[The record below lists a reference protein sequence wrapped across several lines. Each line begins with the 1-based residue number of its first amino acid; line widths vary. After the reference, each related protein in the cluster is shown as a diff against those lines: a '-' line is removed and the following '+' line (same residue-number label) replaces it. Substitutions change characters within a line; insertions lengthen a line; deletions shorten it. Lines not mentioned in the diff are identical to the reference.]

1 MQKVKTLNPILIF
14 QSFFNT
20 EEKKRLFENFVS
32 LSVLQGL
39 NYLLPLVTFPYLVRV
54 LGAEK
59 FGLLA
64 FATATIDYFRILTD
78 YGFNLSATRGISIHR
93 EDKAKLNEIFSAVM
107 IIKFGLLTISF
118 LLLAAIVF
126 SFEKFRVDWQIYIL
140 TFGMVV
146 GQTFFPVWFF
156 QGMERMK
163 YITFLN
169 ILAKALFTIAIFIFV
184 KEQTDFWKVPLLN
197 SLGFILAGIISLYLI
212 IKNFNTNVTFPSKHI
227 ILEQMKEGWH
237 IFVST
242 VAISLYTISTP
253 FILGLFTNNTI
264 VGYYSAADK
273 IIQAIKGLLGPFS
286 QTIYPFINK
295 KVVVSKE
302 AGLKIIRKITI
313 CVAFFTFLLSISV
326 FTFAQQ
332 VTFLVLGQS
341 YIKSI
346 IILKILAI
354 TPFLIGLSN
363 VFGIQTMISFGRNR
377 AFRNILICASVINI
391 ILSLLLVPAFS
402 YLGSAIAVVIVE
414 FFVTTSMFIYLQ
426 TTGIKIVE
434 FKDV

>member
-1 MQKVKTLNPILIF
+1 MQKVKTLNPILIY
-14 QSFFNT
+14 QRIFNT
-20 EEKKRLFENFVS
+20 AEKKRLFENFLS

-54 LGAEK
+54 LGVEK

-64 FATATIDYFRILTD
+64 FVSATIGYFQILTD
-78 YGFNLSATRGISIHR
+78 YGFNLSATRDISIHR
-93 EDKAKLNEIFSAVM
+93 DDKEKVEDIFSAVM
-107 IIKFGLLTISF
+107 IIKCGLLVLSF
-118 LLLAAIVF
+118 LLLTTLVF
-126 SFEKFRVDWQIYIL
+126 SFEKFRQDWLVYYL

-146 GQTFFPVWFF
+146 GQTLFPVWFF

-184 KEQTDFWKVPLLN
+184 KKEADYWKVPLLN
-197 SLGFILAGIISLYLI
+197 SLGFVVAGSISLYVI
-212 IKNFNTNVTFPSKHI
+212 FKNFNTRIKFPTKNAI
-227 ILEQMKEGWH
+227 IFQLKEGWH

-253 FILGLFTNNTI
+253 FILGVFTNNII

-302 AGLKIIRKITI
+302 EGLKIIRKITVY
-313 CVAFFTFLLSISV
+313 VAVFTFSVSITVFVFVQEITFLLLGRNYFQSI
-326 FTFAQQ
+326 A
-332 VTFLVLGQS
+332 
-341 YIKSI
+341 
-346 IILKILAI
+346 ILKILTI

-363 VFGIQTMISFGRNR
+363 VFGIQTMIPFGRNR
-377 AFRNILICASVINI
+377 AFRNILISASIINV
-391 ILSLLLVPAFS
+391 ILSLILVPIFNHYGSAFS
-402 YLGSAIAVVIVE
+402 VVLVE
-414 FFVTTSMFIYLQ
+414 LFVTISMFIYLQ
-426 TTGIKIVE
+426 TTGIKIME
-434 FKDV
+434 FKNV

>member
-1 MQKVKTLNPILIF
+1 MNASKTRNPILIF
-14 QSFFNT
+14 HRIFNT
-20 EEKKRLFENFVS
+20 KEKKQMFENFVS
-32 LSVLQGL
+32 LTVLQAL

-78 YGFNLSATRGISIHR
+78 YGFNLSATRDISIHR
-93 EDKAKLNEIFSAVM
+93 EDKAKVDEIFSAVM
-107 IIKFGLLTISF
+107 IIKFGFLIISF
-118 LLLAAIVF
+118 LLLTAIVF
-126 SFEKFRVDWQIYIL
+126 SFKKFKVDWQIYFL
-140 TFGMVV
+140 SFGMVV
-146 GQTFFPVWFF
+146 GQTLFPVWFF

-197 SLGFILAGIISLYLI
+197 SLGFIVAGIISLYLVKKI
-212 IKNFNTNVTFPSKHI
+212 FNTNVTFPTIHI
-227 ILEQMKEGWH
+227 ILEQLKEGWH

-295 KVVVSKE
+295 KVVVSKK

-313 CVAFFTFLLSISV
+313 YVAFFTFLLSISV
-326 FTFAQQ
+326 FIFARQ

-346 IILKILAI
+346 IALKILAI

-377 AFRNILICASVINI
+377 AFRNILIFASVINI
-391 ILSLLLVPAFS
+391 ILSLILVPAFS
-402 YLGSAIAVVIVE
+402 YLGSAVAVVIVE

>member
-1 MQKVKTLNPILIF
+1 MQKVKTLNPILIYRRI
-14 QSFFNT
+14 FNT
-20 EEKKRLFENFVS
+20 AEKKRLFENFVS

-54 LGAEK
+54 LGVEK
-59 FGLLA
+59 FGLLS
-64 FATATIDYFRILTD
+64 FATATIGYFQILTD
-78 YGFNLSATRGISIHR
+78 YGFILSATRDISIHR
-93 EDKAKLNEIFSAVM
+93 DDKEKVEDIFSAVM
-107 IIKFGLLTISF
+107 IIKCGLLVLSF
-118 LLLAAIVF
+118 LLLTTLVF
-126 SFEKFRVDWQIYIL
+126 SFEKFRQDWLVYYL

-146 GQTFFPVWFF
+146 GQTLFPVWFF

-184 KEQTDFWKVPLLN
+184 KKEADYWKVPLLN
-197 SLGFILAGIISLYLI
+197 SLGFMVAGSISLYVI
-212 IKNFNTNVTFPSKHI
+212 FKNFNTRIKLPTKNAI
-227 ILEQMKEGWH
+227 IFQLKEGWH

-253 FILGLFTNNTI
+253 FILGIFTNNII

-302 AGLKIIRKITI
+302 EGLKIIRKITVY
-313 CVAFFTFLLSISV
+313 VAVFTFSVSITVFIFAQEITFLLLGRNYFQSI
-326 FTFAQQ
+326 A
-332 VTFLVLGQS
+332 
-341 YIKSI
+341 
-346 IILKILAI
+346 ILKILTI

-363 VFGIQTMISFGRNR
+363 VFGIQTMIPFGRNR
-377 AFRNILICASVINI
+377 AFRNILISASIINV
-391 ILSLLLVPAFS
+391 ILSLILVPIFNHYGSAFS
-402 YLGSAIAVVIVE
+402 VVLVE
-414 FFVTTSMFIYLQ
+414 LFVTISMFIYLQ
-426 TTGIKIVE
+426 TTGIKIME
-434 FKDV
+434 FKNV